1 MQLWCCIC
9 YICLLYIFV
18 IYRCTNDAWEG
29 ESMTRMGAVRALLL
43 FAAVIGLCHR
53 HSRFIDFALPL
64 CGRSS
69 QVWWPTQR
77 ISSILRRSEE
87 TPSPPSSAKSM
98 VQQAAD
104 SVMKAYADGI
114 SRQSVQLR
122 LDIVCPPNRVI
133 ESGMEAL
140 LNAALPM
147 AKAFTTFLGSPGG
160 APLKDVRI
168 SRFDG
173 VGTTSGDVGTLLYR
187 VSEDPKQDV
196 AVVFL
201 GGRKFVLQDDSDA
214 FINGM
219 KSRLVV
225 MLNSEDSATTFR
237 LENKGQEVSAGGNFG
252 NDVEVLGKFC
262 ETFREETY
270 YLRLLLLSDWPVLIF
285 RAYPNPW
292 EVYLE
297 ALDGDVVRLF
307 GRSRKPR
314 PEEIL
319 QEIAKY
325 EEENGITNADKM
337 AKIQR

>member
-1 MQLWCCIC
+1 MA
-9 YICLLYIFV
+9 
-18 IYRCTNDAWEG
+18 T
-29 ESMTRMGAVRALLL
+29 VRAHLLL
-43 FAAVIGLCHR
+43 AVAISLIHR
-53 HSRFIDFALPL
+53 YALDFALPL
-64 CGRSS
+64 FGRSS
-69 QVWWPTQR
+69 NVPWQLQITSR
-77 ISSILRRSEE
+77 ESRILRRSEE
-87 TPSPPSSAKSM
+87 TPSPPNSAKVM

-104 SVMKAYADGI
+104 SVVKAYADGI
-114 SRQSVQLR
+114 NRQSVQLR

-140 LNAALPM
+140 LSAALPM
-147 AKAFTTFLGSPGG
+147 AKAFTQSLSSPGG
-160 APLKDVRI
+160 APLKEVRV
-168 SRFDG
+168 SRFDP

-187 VSEDPKQDV
+187 ISEDPKQDV

-201 GGRKFVLQDDSDA
+201 GGRKFVLQDSDA

-225 MLNSEDSATTFR
+225 MLNSEDAATTFR

-252 NDVEVLGKFC
+252 KDVKILGKFC
-262 ETFREETY
+262 EEFREETY

-285 RAYPNPW
+285 RAYPNKW

-297 ALDGDVVRLF
+297 ALDGDVVRLLY
-307 GRSRKPR
+307 GSRKPL

-337 AKIQR
+337 AKIQSR